1 MADTIVDRLYS
12 EFQQL
17 VEHLNKA
24 VEPSL
29 CSTAEDNFSKSL
41 LLAAASYFEDRL
53 STDLLSFVDEA
64 SNKNEL
70 VGEFVR
76 TQAISR
82 KYFSLFVWESGNAN
96 KFFSCF
102 GSSFSTFMK
111 DEVKSDENLAGAIK
125 AFIEIGL
132 ERNRLVHQNFGTF
145 TLEKTAEEIFALYR
159 TAVGFVDVIPNKLR
173 EYSIAHDATTPATEA
188 VDDGTPLA

>member
-53 STDLLSFVDEA
+53 SGDLLSFVDEA
-64 SNKNEL
+64 SSRNEL
-70 VGEFVR
+70 VREFVR
-76 TQAISR
+76 SRAISR
-82 KYFSLFVWESGNAN
+82 QYHSLFDWETRNAN

-102 GSSFSTFMK
+102 GTSFSAFMK
-111 DEVKSDENLAGAIK
+111 AEVKSDENLAGSIR
-125 AFIEIGL
+125 AFMEIGS

-145 TLEKTAEEIFALYR
+145 TLEKTAEEIFALYQ
-159 TAVGFVDVIPNKLR
+159 TAVGFLDTIPNKLR
-173 EYSIAHDATTPATEA
+173 QHSAPSNDQAPTAEA
-188 VDDGTPLA
+188 VEDGTPLT

>member
-53 STDLLSFVDEA
+53 SADLMSFVDEA
-64 SNKNEL
+64 SNKNKL

-76 TQAISR
+76 TRAISR
-82 KYFSLFVWESGNAN
+82 QYFQLFDWESRNAN

-111 DEVKSDENLAGAIK
+111 AEVKSDENLAGSIK

-145 TLEKTAEEIFALYR
+145 TLEKTAEEIFALYKN
-159 TAVGFVDVIPNKLR
+159 AVGFLDVIPNKLR
-173 EYSIAHDATTPATEA
+173 EHSIVEYAPAQTTEA
-188 VDDGTPLA
+188 VDDGTPLS

>member
-1 MADTIVDRLYS
+1 MADTIVDRLYG

-17 VEHLNKA
+17 VEHLNKG

-53 STDLLSFVDEA
+53 SADVLSFVDEA

-70 VGEFVR
+70 VREFVR

-82 KYFSLFVWESGNAN
+82 KYFSLFSWESGNAN

-111 DEVKSDENLAGAIK
+111 AEVKSDENLAGAIK

-145 TLEKTAEEIFALYR
+145 TLEKTAEEIFALYK
-159 TAVGFVDVIPNKLR
+159 TAVEFLDVVPNKLR
-173 EYSIAHDATTPATEA
+173 EHSLANDATIHLAEA
-188 VDDGTPLA
+188 VGDRTPLS

>member
-1 MADTIVDRLYS
+1 MAETIVDRLYS

-17 VEHLNKA
+17 VEHLDKA

-29 CSTAEDNFSKSL
+29 CSTAEDNFRKSL
-41 LLAAASYFEDRL
+41 LLAAASYFEARL
-53 STDLLSFVDEA
+53 SSDLLSFVDDA

-70 VGEFVR
+70 VTEFVR

-102 GSSFSTFMK
+102 GSSFGTFMK
-111 DEVKSDENLAGAIK
+111 AEVKSDENLAGAIK
-125 AFIEIGL
+125 AFIEIGS

-145 TLEKTAEEIFALYR
+145 TLEKTAEEIFALYK
-159 TAVGFVDVIPNKLR
+159 TAVGFLDVIPNKLR
-173 EYSIAHDATTPATEA
+173 EHSMANDATLTTEA
-188 VDDGTPLA
+188 IGDVTPP

>member
-1 MADTIVDRLYS
+1 MAETIVDRLYS

-17 VEHLNKA
+17 VEVLNKE

-53 STDLLSFVDEA
+53 SADLLSFVNEA
-64 SNKNEL
+64 SDRNEL
-70 VGEFVR
+70 VREFVR

-82 KYFSLFVWESGNAN
+82 KYFTLFDWESSNAN
-96 KFFSCF
+96 RFFGSF

-111 DEVKSDENLAGAIK
+111 AEVKSDENLAGAIR

-145 TLEKTAEEIFALYR
+145 TLEKTAEEIFALYN
-159 TAVGFVDVIPNKLR
+159 TAVGFLDVIPNKLR
-173 EYSIAHDATTPATEA
+173 QYSIARDATTPTAEP
-188 VDDGTPLA
+188 VGDGTPLQ

>member
-1 MADTIVDRLYS
+1 MADTVVDRLYS

-53 STDLLSFVDEA
+53 SADLLTFVDAA
-64 SNKNEL
+64 SDGNEL
-70 VGEFVR
+70 VREFVR

-82 KYFSLFVWESGNAN
+82 KYFTLFDWESSNAN
-96 KFFSCF
+96 KFFSSF

-111 DEVKSDENLAGAIK
+111 AEVKSDENLAGAIR

-145 TLEKTAEEIFALYR
+145 TLEKTAEEIFVLYK
-159 TAVGFVDVIPNKLR
+159 TAVGFLDVIPNKLR
-173 EYSIAHDATTPATEA
+173 EHSAVYNAANPTTEA
-188 VDDGTPLA
+188 VG

>member
-1 MADTIVDRLYS
+1 MADTVVDRLYS
-12 EFQQL
+12 EFQEL

-29 CSTAEDNFSKSL
+29 CSTAEDNFRKSL

-53 STDLLSFVDEA
+53 SADLLSFVHEA
-64 SNKNEL
+64 SNRNEL
-70 VGEFVR
+70 VAEFVR
-76 TQAISR
+76 TQAINR

-111 DEVKSDENLAGAIK
+111 AEVKSDEKLAGAIK

-145 TLEKTAEEIFALYR
+145 TLEKTAEEIFALYNAAVEFLDAIPKKLHQYSIVESTSR
-159 TAVGFVDVIPNKLR
+159 NEAVG
-173 EYSIAHDATTPATEA
+173 
-188 VDDGTPLA
+188 DGTP

>member
-17 VEHLNKA
+17 VAHLNKA

-53 STDLLSFVDEA
+53 SADLLSFVDEA
-64 SNKNEL
+64 SNKNDL
-70 VGEFVR
+70 VREFVR

-111 DEVKSDENLAGAIK
+111 AEVKSDENLARAIK

-145 TLEKTAEEIFALYR
+145 TLEKTAEEIFALYK
-159 TAVGFVDVIPNKLR
+159 TAVGFLDVIPNKLR
-173 EYSIAHDATTPATEA
+173 EHSIADHATTHTTEA
-188 VDDGTPLA
+188 VGDGTPLS

>member
-53 STDLLSFVDEA
+53 SADLLSFVDEA

-82 KYFSLFVWESGNAN
+82 KYFLLFDWESRNAN
-96 KFFSCF
+96 KFFGCF

-111 DEVKSDENLAGAIK
+111 AEVKSDENLAGAIK

-145 TLEKTAEEIFALYR
+145 TLEKTAEEIFVLYK
-159 TAVGFVDVIPNKLR
+159 TAMGFLDVIPNKLR
-173 EYSIAHDATTPATEA
+173 EHSIANDATTPANEA
-188 VDDGTPLA
+188 VRDGTSLS